1 MNKYTYIIHKENL
14 QKKTSE
20 VIGTTNNFNY
30 AIDYCNS
37 RNKLCGDTYKYTI
50 FPAFNLDEKLKGS

>member
-20 VIGTTNNFNY
+20 VIGTTGDFNY

-50 FPAFNLDEKLKGS
+50 FPAFNLDKRLEES

>member
-1 MNKYTYIIHKENL
+1 MNKYTYIIHKENI
-14 QKKTSE
+14 QKKTFE
-20 VIGTTNNFNY
+20 VIGTTSNFNY

-50 FPAFNLDEKLKGS
+50 FPVFNLDERLDGS